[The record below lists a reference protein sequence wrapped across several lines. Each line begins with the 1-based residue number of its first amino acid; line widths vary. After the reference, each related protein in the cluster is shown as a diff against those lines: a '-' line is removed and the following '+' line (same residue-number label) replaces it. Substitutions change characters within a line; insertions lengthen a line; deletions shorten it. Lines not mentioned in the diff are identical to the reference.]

1 MLGGTA
7 PSGTDT
13 SSSAQHSVTGRE
25 LASSWLYP
33 CLERASTT
41 SVRTE
46 EEKAARGGGPREEE
60 EEDVA
65 GAMLGEKEK

>member
-46 EEKAARGGGPREEE
+46 EEKAAGAVPREEE